1 MKTKDQKIK
10 NLITLYVNI
19 KLSMKYRGYSRQ
31 QRSYLDRIE
40 QEYIVLTGG
49 QFINDN
55 PEVNEQLI
63 SKQRVIDLTD

>member
-1 MKTKDQKIK
+1 MKSKDQKIK
-10 NLITLYVNI
+10 DLITLYVNI
-19 KLSMKYRGYSRQ
+19 KLSMKYRGYSRE

-55 PEVNEQLI
+55 PEVNKQLV